1 MRDLLNVLLIQGVI
15 LLCLFI
21 DWRDRCERR
30 YPALEED
37 W

>member
-1 MRDLLNVLLIQGVI
+1 MRDLLRVLLIQGVI

-21 DWRDRCERR
+21 DWRERKEQR
-30 YPALEED
+30 YPAFEPD